1 MSLQGNQIIP
11 CHIAVYLLVRVYLC
25 QVLLIR
31 CCCFLKLG
39 RSLNWLLKNVKALVF
54 QTNEPCDTHYYILT
68 ICGLVIS
75 LLPPFYGLGQ
85 GPSVQWMRA
94 ISFSMIEGW

>member
-11 CHIAVYLLVRVYLC
+11 CHMAIIMVRVYPC

-31 CCCFLKLG
+31 CLRCLKLG

-54 QTNEPCDTHYYILT
+54 QSNEPCDTHYYIFNNLWPF
-68 ICGLVIS
+68 VVS
-75 LLPPFYGLGQ
+75 LLPPFYYWDKGL
-85 GPSVQWMRA
+85 M
-94 ISFSMIEGW
+94 FSGRWLSHLV